1 MSRVEECHIGPPSRE
16 AVDGAEDRIVEAKDK
31 CPPRA
36 GRPVCTD
43 GPGWQQLLRSS
54 GSVREEAMRAW
65 LSDINP
71 SLLSGGLIFVAALVV
86 RLFGS

>member
-16 AVDGAEDRIVEAKDK
+16 AVAGAEDRIVEAKDK

-36 GRPVCTD
+36 GRPVCAD

-65 LSDINP
+65 LSDFSP
-71 SLLSGGLIFVAALVV
+71 SLLSGGLIFLAALVV

>member
-1 MSRVEECHIGPPSRE
+1 
-16 AVDGAEDRIVEAKDK
+16 
-31 CPPRA
+31 
-36 GRPVCTD
+36 
-43 GPGWQQLLRSS
+43 
-54 GSVREEAMRAW
+54 MRAW